1 MLTGQIASLKT
12 WSELKAVP
20 TSGQWPIFEVLTN
33 PRQLVL
39 APVHVKLRQGEKVE
53 EARDYMPA
61 RPILADSPRGR
72 VGVFKMR
79 RRYPPPFLAFFVRYD
94 SGYKYYVGVVQEVTQ
109 NGTLAFY
116 YGLYNVQRAA
126 TASQVYVM
134 AVLSTQLSPRS
145 LIGWRISR
153 RFQFFCGLYT
163 FVEINLLIRKA
174 LI

>member
-39 APVHVKLRQGEKVE
+39 APVHVKLRQGESVD

-61 RPILADSPRGR
+61 RPILADLPRGKVR
-72 VGVFKMR
+72 ISKMR
-79 RRYPPPFLAFFVRYD
+79 RRYPPPFLAFFFRRN
-94 SGYKYYVGVVQEVTQ
+94 SGYKYYAGVVQEVTQ

-116 YGLYNVQRAA
+116 YGLYNVPRAA
-126 TASQVYVM
+126 TTSQVYVM

-153 RFQFFCGLYT
+153 QFFADC
-163 FVEINLLIRKA
+163 ILLLE
-174 LI
+174 LIY